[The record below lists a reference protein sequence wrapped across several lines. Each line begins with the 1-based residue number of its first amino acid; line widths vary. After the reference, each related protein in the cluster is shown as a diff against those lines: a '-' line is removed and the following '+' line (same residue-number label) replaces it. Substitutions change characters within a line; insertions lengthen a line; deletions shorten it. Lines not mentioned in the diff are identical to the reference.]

1 MTAARRPVMMK
12 ETSSSTGYSSDP
24 LWARAARVHCV
35 SGVSNAQVEKI
46 RKRFDGDVDDEQR
59 SQDLHE
65 WIAWLSRYIDG
76 LSEIEPQGRALDFA
90 ENAADVWGDA
100 IAQGERPRAPSP
112 ASLLLLEVARAL
124 IQLAVNA
131 ALVHGQNNEITR
143 LAAQESLT
151 NALDGVRRDA
161 ESWLETGLPTEDEF
175 ARRVEAVR
183 LSVRHGQAALQQRQ
197 NEDDADDAE
206 AQGNP
211 YGAMLGYH
219 DPNVDSAMI
228 FTQICSLSKDELDRY
243 ADAYDRLKRMIDSEL
258 LTYVSD
264 MSDTLISLLEKT
276 LRDINERR
284 LSLGDVDAA
293 DKRLQHIRNAT
304 VAFTSALH
312 SHQTQTYWQ
321 AEQQFGDDSDEY
333 RELTRLFHAMYDAS
347 DGYMLLYEL
356 RHVLLHLSIDA
367 VYSNLTA
374 RLDGESIVEL
384 NISRY
389 WMSRSSGL
397 MEKKHKRDRFEALT
411 SDPSVLDLI
420 RDGQARFGDL
430 QKSIDQVLYPNVAED
445 AATVRELIR
454 RFNGRRGMYALQMGP
469 GFTRRLWIPPYNPLA
484 PRVLAFADGYKD
496 TKGR

>member
-1 MTAARRPVMMK
+1 
-12 ETSSSTGYSSDP
+12 
-24 LWARAARVHCV
+24 
-35 SGVSNAQVEKI
+35 
-46 RKRFDGDVDDEQR
+46 
-59 SQDLHE
+59 
-65 WIAWLSRYIDG
+65 
-76 LSEIEPQGRALDFA
+76 
-90 ENAADVWGDA
+90 
-100 IAQGERPRAPSP
+100 
-112 ASLLLLEVARAL
+112 
-124 IQLAVNA
+124 
-131 ALVHGQNNEITR
+131 
-143 LAAQESLT
+143 
-151 NALDGVRRDA
+151 
-161 ESWLETGLPTEDEF
+161 
-175 ARRVEAVR
+175 
-183 LSVRHGQAALQQRQ
+183 
-197 NEDDADDAE
+197 
-206 AQGNP
+206 
-211 YGAMLGYH
+211 MLGYH

-420 RDGQARFGDL
+420 RDVQARFGDL
-430 QKSIDQVLYPNVAED
+430 QKSIDQVLAED